1 MPPRDHAGQL
11 TALDQN
17 SHRGRRPQQV
27 HSRAT
32 SAWFGQLIS
41 VQTRYCEPGLV
52 PGAEPGVSEYSDLPP
67 RASAVLRSLRAVG
80 YDVPTSI
87 ADIIDNSLAVG
98 ASAVAVDMRFD
109 GTRSYVRIVDN
120 GTGMDA
126 SVLDAAMRLGSQHPD
141 ALRAAGDHGR
151 FGLGLKTASFGQCRR
166 LTVRSRPAGGDEQT
180 RSWDLDHV
188 ERLDSWALRHDPW
201 DADSDL
207 RLGHIQETGTI
218 VLWEK
223 LDRVVED
230 AAHPSAHEDFDRKIA
245 ETVDHLGMVFHR
257 LIDASAAPVTITVNG
272 RRVHGWDP
280 LLSRHQSTR
289 ELAARKLQVGGVG
302 ILVVP
307 YIIPPESRLSPED
320 ARRAAGPHGWLAHQG
335 FYLYRNRRL
344 LVTGGWLGLARRD
357 PQYSRARIRVDV
369 DNRLDDLLRIDIR
382 KARARVPDQ
391 IREPM
396 RVIAEKTREEAARA
410 WSRNS
415 IPRTTAG
422 PVAPVVPIWHLD
434 SSVART
440 RLRVNATH
448 PAIRAIRERLGEDAV
463 LLDALLKMVAAAV
476 PVDLLLQ
483 SSGIAST
490 ATAIAASP
498 VSPEVCALTRQVVV
512 MMRAQ
517 GLTESAMQERLA
529 QIEPWS
535 ELGSGQL
542 RELIQEAT

>member
-1 MPPRDHAGQL
+1 MSVAEFL
-11 TALDQN
+11 
-17 SHRGRRPQQV
+17 V
-27 HSRAT
+27 
-32 SAWFGQLIS
+32 SAEF
-41 VQTRYCEPGLV
+41 
-52 PGAEPGVSEYSDLPP
+52 SDLPP

-80 YDVPTSI
+80 YDVPTAI
-87 ADIIDNSLAVG
+87 ADIIDNSLAAG
-98 ASAVAVDMRFD
+98 ASTVTVEMAFD
-109 GTRSYVRIVDN
+109 GARSFVRIADDGV
-120 GTGMDA
+120 GMNA

-141 ALRAAGDHGR
+141 AHRASGDHGR

-166 LTVRSRPAGGDEQT
+166 LTVRSRPATGEEQT

-188 ERLDSWALRHDPW
+188 EALDAWALRHGPW
-201 DADSDL
+201 DPDSEL
-207 RLGHIQETGTI
+207 RLGHIAATGTI

-230 AAHPSAHEDFDRKIA
+230 PVHPSAHEDFDRKIA

-257 LIDASAAPVTITVNG
+257 IIDATSAPVTITVNG
-272 RRVHGWDP
+272 QRLRGWDP

-289 ELAARKLQVGGVG
+289 ELAARKLSVLGVG

-344 LVTGGWLGLARRD
+344 LVTGGWLGLVRRD

-396 RVIAEKTREEAARA
+396 RVIAEKTLEEATKA
-410 WSRNS
+410 WSRTS
-415 IPRTTAG
+415 ATRTLPG
-422 PVAPVVPIWHLD
+422 QGSPIIPIWAVD
-434 SSVART
+434 PSGPRT

-448 PAIRAIRERLGEDAV
+448 PAVQAVRARLGDEAG
-463 LLDALLKMVAAAV
+463 LLDALLAVVAAAV
-476 PVDLLLQ
+476 PVELLLQ
-483 SSGIAST
+483 LAGT
-490 ATAIAASP
+490 PPVATAPGAVVPS
-498 VSPEVCALTRQVVV
+498 EVHALTRQVVAL
-512 MMRAQ
+512 MKAQ
-517 GLTESAMQERLA
+517 GLSDSVMQERL
-529 QIEPWS
+529 QIIEPWS
-535 ELGSGQL
+535 EIAPGALQAL
-542 RELIQEAT
+542 IREFQ